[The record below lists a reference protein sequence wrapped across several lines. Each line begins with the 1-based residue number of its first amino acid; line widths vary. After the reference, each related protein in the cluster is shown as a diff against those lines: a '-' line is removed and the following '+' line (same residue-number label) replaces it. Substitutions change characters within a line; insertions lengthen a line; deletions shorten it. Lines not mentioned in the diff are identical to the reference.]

1 MCSSENATVITMSSL
16 SAVEARRLALAAQ
29 GFGPRLRRAVT
40 ETDLTS
46 AIARL
51 GVLQIDPVN
60 VFERSH
66 YLPLFSRLG
75 TYDTATLDHVL
86 LDPHAPASHVEYWA
100 HEAAF
105 IPVESWPLWQWKMLE
120 ARERHAQPGAWLA
133 EHRKLADD
141 LLARLHSDGPATFSQ
156 LEGKRDQRRGSWWDW
171 SDVKTALEYLF
182 EDGVITAIGRT
193 NFQRIYAPVEDVIP
207 PHLREVPVP
216 KLDARRALVL
226 DAVTALGVGTLRD
239 IADYF
244 RFKSAPTAVAL
255 RELVELGEIEQVD
268 VAGWTDRGKP
278 IDAYIPI
285 GVVTP
290 PRAPS
295 ISTILTPFDPV
306 TWNRERASRM
316 FGFDYKIEIYTPAAK
331 RVYGY
336 YSLPILMND
345 ALVGRIDLK
354 ADRKA
359 RTLIVRSAHWEPNRP
374 TDATE
379 RLAGVVRQAAAWRG
393 LESIVVEEW
402 GDAAAALR
410 RVL

>member
-1 MCSSENATVITMSSL
+1 MSSL
-16 SAVEARRLALAAQ
+16 SAVDARRLALAAQ
-29 GFGPRLRRAVT
+29 GFGPRPRRAVT
-40 ETDLTS
+40 EADLTGT
-46 AIARL
+46 IARL
-51 GVLQIDPVN
+51 GVLQIDSVN

-75 TYDTATLDHVL
+75 TYDSAILDHVL
-86 LDPHAPASHVEYWA
+86 LDPHAPATHIEYWA

-105 IPVESWPLWQWKMLE
+105 IPVESWPHWQWKMQE
-120 ARERHAQPGAWLA
+120 ARERHSQPGAWLHG
-133 EHRKLADD
+133 HRKLADN

-193 NFQRIYAPVEDVIP
+193 NFQRIYAPVADVIP
-207 PHLREVPVP
+207 AHLLASSVP
-216 KLDARRALVL
+216 KVDARRALVL
-226 DAVTALGVGTLRD
+226 DAVTALGVGTLKD

-255 RELVELGEIEQVD
+255 RELVESGDIEQVN
-268 VAGWTDRGKP
+268 VSGWTDRGKP
-278 IDAYIPI
+278 VDAYIPR
-285 GVVTP
+285 GAVMPT
-290 PRAPS
+290 RTPS

-331 RVYGY
+331 RIYGY
-336 YSLPILMND
+336 YSLPILMDD

-354 ADRKA
+354 ADRKT
-359 RTLIVRSAHWEPNRP
+359 RTLIIRSAHWEPKRP
-374 TDATE
+374 TNATE
-379 RLAGVVRQAAAWRG
+379 RLAEVVRQAAAWRG
-393 LESIVVEEW
+393 LESIVVEDW
-402 GDAAAALR
+402 GDAAADLR